1 MESTLVSLDHDLV
14 ILGSAVRTSP
24 ATASVDIPRAWQQL
38 MASGL
43 LDTLPRLPSDPAL
56 YAVYCDYEQDERGP
70 YTMVLG
76 VAVEPAAE
84 GRVGLRR
91 VTIPAG
97 EYGSICAVGDPAQVI
112 WQAWSYVNTAWP
124 ARSSRRY
131 IADYERYPLA
141 TLRPDY
147 AAAEVRVGLR
157 RSAPSP
163 R

>member
-1 MESTLVSLDHDLV
+1 MEATLVSLDHDLV

-24 ATASVDIPRAWQQL
+24 ATAMDDIPRAWQQL

-43 LDTLPRLPSDPAL
+43 LDTLPRQPSDPGL

-76 VAVEPAAE
+76 VAVDPAAE

-97 EYGSICAVGDPAQVI
+97 EYGCIAAAGDPAQVI
-112 WQAWSYVNTAWP
+112 WRAWSYVNTAWP
-124 ARSSRRY
+124 ARTSRRY

-147 AAAEVRVGLR
+147 ADAEVRVGLR
-157 RSAPSP
+157 RSAPAP